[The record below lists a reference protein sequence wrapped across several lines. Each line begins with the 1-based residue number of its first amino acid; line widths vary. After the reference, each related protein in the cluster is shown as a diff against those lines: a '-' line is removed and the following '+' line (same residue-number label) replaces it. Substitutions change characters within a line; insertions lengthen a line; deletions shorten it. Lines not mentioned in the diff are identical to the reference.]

1 MRTVLFLFA
10 LVSCSQSLPV
20 YVKRVPAQS
29 EYTACHEIKS
39 ELLEPRVDVSR
50 LEKNYANV
58 KNVVFKNN
66 CAACHFGVD
75 SYRPHLDDYTET
87 LEYINLQE
95 PLKSKLWTTL
105 VEGRMPPSYRLGS
118 REPEAQ
124 AFLRAWLEAGA
135 PRD

>member
-1 MRTVLFLFA
+1 MKFLFVLLT
-10 LVSCSQSLPV
+10 LVSCTQSLPV
-20 YVKRVPAQS
+20 YVKRVPAQA
-29 EYTACHEIKS
+29 EYVACHEIKS
-39 ELLEPRVDVSR
+39 ELLEPRINIAT
-50 LEKNYANV
+50 LEKNYQNV
-58 KNVVFKNN
+58 KNVVFRNN

-75 SYRPHLDDYTET
+75 SYKPHLDEYTET
-87 LEYINLQE
+87 LEYINLQD

-124 AFLRAWLEAGA
+124 AFLRAWLQAGA